1 MKTIHNDLVTV
12 IIPYFKK
19 RSYIKKTLESILNQ
33 SHQNFEIIL
42 IYDDESYCDLEFIRE
57 ICLLDR
63 RINLIINDKSYGAG
77 LSRNKGIV
85 SAKGKFI
92 AFIDSDDVWHERKL
106 EKQIT
111 FMKKNN
117 LMCSHTSYEIIN
129 NNEIKIGTR
138 RARNFYKT
146 SQLLKS
152 CDIGLST
159 VMVSKS
165 ILTDQL
171 FFAPLKTKEDFVL
184 WLKILEKNIT
194 IASIDEILTSW
205 RKLENSLSSSTSQK
219 IFDAF
224 AVYNKYMKFNFFK
237 SLYYVICLSINYLR
251 K

>member
-33 SHQNFEIIL
+33 SYQNFEIIL
-42 IYDDESYCDLEFIRE
+42 IYDDESYSDLEFIRE

-111 FMKKNN
+111 FMKK
-117 LMCSHTSYEIIN
+117 MI
-129 NNEIKIGTR
+129 
-138 RARNFYKT
+138 
-146 SQLLKS
+146 
-152 CDIGLST
+152 
-159 VMVSKS
+159 
-165 ILTDQL
+165 
-171 FFAPLKTKEDFVL
+171 
-184 WLKILEKNIT
+184 
-194 IASIDEILTSW
+194 
-205 RKLENSLSSSTSQK
+205 
-219 IFDAF
+219 
-224 AVYNKYMKFNFFK
+224 
-237 SLYYVICLSINYLR
+237 
-251 K
+251 